1 MILDLLAEH
10 GITPKLASSNKG
22 GEYHSPCP
30 RCNGTDCFH
39 VWPTQYDGKGS
50 FWCRKCDIGG
60 DCIKFLMEYNNLS
73 FKEAALRTGKE
84 LEAQNRYATP
94 CAPKQQQRTQPQA
107 RECMPPAE
115 AWQLAARDLVDTAH
129 AALLANQPELDYLAS
144 RGLPLEAVIEAQLG
158 WVGTATKNCTFSS
171 RKKWGL
177 EPKPENKRPDA
188 LWIPR
193 GIVIPNII
201 EQNGHTRVDSIR
213 IRRPKAD
220 RKPPMET
227 LSYHVM
233 PGGGTAPLL
242 KYSGQ
247 PVIMVFEAQL
257 DTELVHY
264 CAGDLVGVLG
274 IGNSTARPDE
284 RALQALKQAKLI
296 LVCLDFDQAKDGKR
310 AGGGAWKRWR
320 DEYETAQRWPS
331 TKGKDPGE
339 DYAAGVDIRQWVQ
352 AGLPK
357 IWRTSKVELEQQQ
370 KQAARQQQQ
379 QQKED
384 EALKPREAW
393 LIKLKSGQ
401 TLCIVANEALK
412 EFYARKTGFTTL
424 TNADLDQLKG
434 LDKPDRDI
442 MLAAMSFATP
452 PTASEREAI
461 QATSAV
467 GSCCGHNENEVTASA
482 APQERQQE
490 MGL

>member
-30 RCNGTDCFH
+30 RCAGNDRFH
-39 VWPTQYDGKGS
+39 VWPTQYEGKGS
-50 FWCRKCDIGG
+50 FWCRSCDLGG
-60 DCIKFLMEYNNLS
+60 DCIKFLMEYSNLS
-73 FKEAALRTGKE
+73 FKDAAARTGKE

-94 CAPKQQQRTQPQA
+94 LAPKQKQRTEPQA
-107 RECMPPAE
+107 RECLPPAE
-115 AWQLAARDLVDTAH
+115 AWQLAARELVDTAH
-129 AALLANQPELDYLAS
+129 AALLENQPELDYLAS
-144 RGLPLEAVIEAQLG
+144 RGLPLEAVIEAKLG
-158 WVGTATKNCTFSS
+158 WVGTAEKNCAYSS

-177 EPKPENKRPDA
+177 EPNVGKARPNA
-188 LWIPR
+188 LWFAR

-220 RKPPMET
+220 RVPPLEN
-227 LSYHVM
+227 LDYQVIKD
-233 PGGGTAPLL
+233 GGTAPLL
-242 KYSGQ
+242 HYNGQ
-247 PVIMVFEAQL
+247 PAIVVVEAQL
-257 DTELVHY
+257 DALVVHRA
-264 CAGDLVGVLG
+264 AGDLVGVLAL
-274 IGNSTARPDE
+274 GNSSARPDE

-310 AGGGAWKRWR
+310 AGAQAWKRRR

-339 DYAAGVDIRQWVQ
+339 DYAAGVNIRQWVQ
-352 AGLPK
+352 AALPK
-357 IWRTSKVELEQQQ
+357 IWRTSKIELEQQQ
-370 KQAARQQQQ
+370 KQVARQQQQ

-384 EALKPREAW
+384 EANKPREAW

-401 TLCIVANEALK
+401 TLCIVAKEALK
-412 EFYARKTGFTTL
+412 EYYARKTGFTTL
-424 TNADLDQLKG
+424 TSADLDQLKG
-434 LDKPDRDI
+434 LDQPDRDI

-461 QATSAV
+461 QSTSAV
-467 GSCCGHNENEVTASA
+467 GSCSGHNETEVAASV
-482 APQERQQE
+482 APQEQRE